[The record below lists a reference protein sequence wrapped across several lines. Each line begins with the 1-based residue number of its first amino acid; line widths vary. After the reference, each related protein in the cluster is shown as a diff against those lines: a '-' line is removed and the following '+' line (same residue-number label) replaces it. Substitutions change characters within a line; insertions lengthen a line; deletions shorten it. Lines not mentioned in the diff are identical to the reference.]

1 MQFFPPREDF
11 AQKVK
16 TMAEFKEAWFHR
28 LKAAQ
33 RDLIKTCGGIE
44 RCAEITSMSKSQVG
58 RWNNAVDGDLMPL
71 NAVYLLEAECN
82 VLLVTAALAALNNRR
97 LADPDKVEKQNSD
110 IMTGFSETVQH
121 ASELMN
127 AGASAFADGK
137 VTPTEAIAMDRA
149 ASVLEAKTAQL
160 RNALAAAKVGTL
172 KVFDGEKK

>member
-1 MQFFPPREDF
+1 MRFFPPRENF

-16 TMAEFKEAWFHR
+16 TMAEINEAWFHR

-44 RCAEITSMSKSQVG
+44 RCAEITSTSKSQVG
-58 RWNNAVDGDLMPL
+58 RWNNAADNDLMSL
-71 NAVYLLEAECN
+71 DVVYLLETECKI
-82 VLLVTAALAALNNRR
+82 LAITAALASLNGRR
-97 LADPDKVEKQNSD
+97 LADPDKVEKQNND
-110 IMTGFSETVQH
+110 IMTGFSETVQQ

-127 AGASAFADGK
+127 AGATAFADGR
-137 VTPTEAIAMDRA
+137 VTPTEAMAMDRA
-149 ASVLEAKTAQL
+149 AAVLEAKAAKL